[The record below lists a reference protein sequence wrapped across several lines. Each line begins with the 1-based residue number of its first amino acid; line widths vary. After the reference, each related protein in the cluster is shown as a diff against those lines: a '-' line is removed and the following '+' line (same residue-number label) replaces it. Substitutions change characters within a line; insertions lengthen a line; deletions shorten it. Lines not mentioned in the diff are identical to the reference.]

1 MGIGYSKGIAMINRP
16 GLLVACLM
24 LAAAAAAQETAV
36 AVGNSTYI
44 GGEVDINDPV
54 EGGLRAAGGRITVS
68 APVSGSAYLAGGK
81 VTVSGAIKG
90 NLRAAGGHV
99 VIDGPVDGDAAV
111 AAGKLDLGPNARIAG
126 SLHFRGGELARD
138 PAAQVLGTIDNVSGR
153 RHGHEFTPFGRFGRG
168 WIWTAGLMVLAA
180 IIAGALPG
188 PTRRMADELRAH
200 PWHAP
205 LLGFIALTCIPVAAV
220 LVMITVIG
228 IPLGLLALM
237 GYAALLLVGYVWICV
252 VVGGLLLDR
261 YKADAAG
268 VAAWRVGAAVLAM
281 LVLALLARLPIVGG
295 FVAFAALLIG
305 VGMIVAATFRRAPPQ
320 ATAA

>member
-1 MGIGYSKGIAMINRP
+1 MINRLSLFVP
-16 GLLVACLM
+16 CLM
-24 LAAAAAAQETAV
+24 LAATAFAQETAV
-36 AVGNSTYI
+36 VVGNSTYI
-44 GGEVDINDPV
+44 GGVVDISDPV
-54 EGGLRAAGGRITVS
+54 QGGLRAAGGRITVS
-68 APVSGSAYLAGGK
+68 APVSGNAHLAGGK

-90 NLRAAGGHV
+90 NLRAAGGRI
-99 VIDGPVDGDAAV
+99 VIDGPVGGDASV
-111 AAGKLDLGPNARIAG
+111 AGGKLELGPNARIAG
-126 SLHFRGGELARD
+126 SLRFHGGDLVQD
-138 PAAQVLGTIDNVSGR
+138 PAAQVMGGIEHLGGR
-153 RHGHEFTPFGRFGRG
+153 KHEYHFTPIGRFGHG

-180 IIAGALPG
+180 IIAAALPG

-237 GYAALLLVGYVWICV
+237 GYVALLLVGYVWLCV

-261 YKADAAG
+261 FKADAASL
-268 VAAWRVGAAVLAM
+268 ATWRVGAAVLAM

-295 FVAFAALLIG
+295 LVVFAALLIG
-305 VGMIVAATFRRAPPQ
+305 VGMIVAATLRRAPQPP
-320 ATAA
+320 ATQLA